1 MPCKHVRMV
10 TVEADRMQEMPRVV
24 RLGAVVVLG
33 LVMGGITSVLQK
45 YLNFP
50 WLSLVNAATPW
61 LAPAFTVGALQR
73 RVGGAALAGLAV
85 CVFEL
90 VGYYLTSAA
99 RGYFS
104 AGGHGILLFWTGCA
118 VVGGPIFGAAGW
130 LWLQDRV
137 RGLGASVLAASFLA
151 EAAVSYGWRLHYTSS
166 AILFAGL
173 GIAAAA
179 LLGLRGRQYVPL
191 CRWLL
196 LTFPAGA
203 VAELLLGFVYARSF

>member
-1 MPCKHVRMV
+1 MV
-10 TVEADRMQEMPRVV
+10 IAEAGRVEEVPTAV
-24 RLGAVVVLG
+24 RLGVVLALG
-33 LVMGGITSVLQK
+33 LVMGAVTSVLQK

-50 WLSLVNAATPW
+50 WLSLVNAASPW
-61 LAPAFTVGALQR
+61 LAPAFAVGALQR
-73 RVGGAALAGLAV
+73 RVGGAAFAGLAA

-104 AGGHGILLFWTGCA
+104 SGGHGILLFWTGCA
-118 VVGGPIFGAAGW
+118 VVGGPVFGAAGW
-130 LWLQDRV
+130 LWRQDRV

-151 EAAVSYGWRLHYTSS
+151 EAAISYGWRLHYTSS
-166 AILFAGL
+166 AILFAAL
-173 GIAAAA
+173 GIGAAV
-179 LLGLRGRQYVPL
+179 LLGLRNGQYAPL

-203 VAELLLGFVYARSF
+203 VAELLLGLVYARSF